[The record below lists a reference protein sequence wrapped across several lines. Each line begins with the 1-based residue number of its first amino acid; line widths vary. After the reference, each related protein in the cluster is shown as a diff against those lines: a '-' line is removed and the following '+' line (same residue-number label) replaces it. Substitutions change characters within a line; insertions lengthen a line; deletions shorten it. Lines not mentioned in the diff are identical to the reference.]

1 MIPIEFLWLML
12 VAIFGIIGM
21 ARGLWKELG
30 VTTILALSLFALR
43 FGWDQVGARIVEV
56 VPGSASAE
64 TIAAAYFS
72 VTLLFVA
79 FIAYEGVSLAF
90 PIKTMKGLGKA
101 LLGLPGGL
109 LNGYLIV
116 GTIWDVVADA
126 DYFDLSVPFGSS
138 GTEVAIHSTLTPLHD
153 LLVSYLPNTFLNE
166 FLLLFLGIIF
176 LVIIVLK

>member
-12 VAIFGIIGM
+12 VVIFGIIGM
-21 ARGLWKELG
+21 TRGLWKELG

-43 FGWDQVGARIVEV
+43 FGWDQVGAQIVDV

-72 VTLLFVA
+72 VTLLFVT

-90 PIKTMKGLGKA
+90 PIKTMTGIGKA
-101 LLGLPGGL
+101 ILGLPGGL

-126 DYFDLSVPFGSS
+126 DYFGISVPFGSGGS
-138 GTEVAIHSTLTPLHD
+138 EVAISNTLTHLHD
-153 LLVSYLPNTFLNE
+153 LLISYLPNSFLNE
-166 FLLLFLGIIF
+166 FMLLFLGIIF
-176 LVIIVLK
+176 LLIIVLK

>member
-21 ARGLWKELG
+21 TRGLWKELG

-43 FGWDQVGARIVEV
+43 FGWDQVGAKIVDV

-72 VTLLFVA
+72 FTLLFVA

-90 PIKTMKGLGKA
+90 PIKTMTGIGKA
-101 LLGLPGGL
+101 ILGLPGGL

-126 DYFDLSVPFGSS
+126 GYFGISVPFGSG
-138 GTEVAIHSTLTPLHD
+138 GTDVAISKTLTYLHD
-153 LLVSYLPNTFLNE
+153 LLINYLPNSFLNE
-166 FLLLFLGIIF
+166 FMLLFLGIIF
-176 LVIIVLK
+176 LLIIVLK